1 VETMLRPYQNEAI
14 AAIRKEHAVGNN
26 RQLLCMATGT
36 GKTICF
42 SSLPEETKDILPGQT
57 LLLLHR
63 DELAKQALDKFHKI
77 NPNLNIQQEA
87 GEHVAD
93 PSIADVVIASV
104 QTLGRKGTKRLDKFN
119 FQNFSR
125 YIVDEA
131 HRSVTDSYMNV
142 YNAANLLGAN
152 DKRLLLGVTATP
164 TRGDGTGLNS
174 VYQTISYTYSL
185 RQAIDDGW
193 LVDIKGIRV
202 DTKTSLDEVSTKGG
216 DFDPLE
222 LALTVNTQPR
232 NQLVAKA
239 YLDTC
244 HGRQAI
250 GFGVDIAHSQ
260 ALAAVFQHYGINA
273 EAVWGVDP
281 DRADKIQ
288 RFRDG
293 KIDVLFNAQLLTE
306 GFDLDSI
313 ACVINAAPTKSPVVF
328 SQRIG
333 RGTRLKEGKTDTII
347 LDIVDSTLR
356 HSLVTVTS
364 LLGLPKDLDLKGKSL
379 IKSLNDVEKMQL
391 EFPTVDFSTL
401 KDLDKIEAFIEAV
414 NLWEVKFLPEVQEH
428 SAFTWYPSITGG
440 YSLTLGENDSIKIEQ
455 NLLDF
460 WELRGKIKGKTYKG
474 ERASLAE
481 AFSAADKLVQNV
493 AGDSLT
499 LVKREAPWHN
509 LPATKG
515 QLWRIRRIHKG
526 KKIPLTLT
534 RGMAAKIIGAAKAGK
549 G

>member
-1 VETMLRPYQNEAI
+1 
-14 AAIRKEHAVGNN
+14 
-26 RQLLCMATGT
+26 
-36 GKTICF
+36 
-42 SSLPEETKDILPGQT
+42 
-57 LLLLHR
+57 
-63 DELAKQALDKFHKI
+63 
-77 NPNLNIQQEA
+77 
-87 GEHVAD
+87 
-93 PSIADVVIASV
+93 
-104 QTLGRKGTKRLDKFN
+104 
-119 FQNFSR
+119 
-125 YIVDEA
+125 
-131 HRSVTDSYMNV
+131 
-142 YNAANLLGAN
+142 
-152 DKRLLLGVTATP
+152 
-164 TRGDGTGLNS
+164 
-174 VYQTISYTYSL
+174 
-185 RQAIDDGW
+185 
-193 LVDIKGIRV
+193 
-202 DTKTSLDEVSTKGG
+202 
-216 DFDPLE
+216 
-222 LALTVNTQPR
+222 
-232 NQLVAKA
+232 
-239 YLDTC
+239 
-244 HGRQAI
+244 
-250 GFGVDIAHSQ
+250 
-260 ALAAVFQHYGINA
+260 
-273 EAVWGVDP
+273 
-281 DRADKIQ
+281 
-288 RFRDG
+288 
-293 KIDVLFNAQLLTE
+293 
-306 GFDLDSI
+306 
-313 ACVINAAPTKSPVVF
+313 VF